1 MRVRP
6 WPEIQRRSRLD
17 AVLDE
22 RFSRLERCV
31 LVQNGERLGLDSKLA
46 RGLAAYLQRKGRGRA
61 VSCRVWWAG
70 AMMRLSKLLVVVHL
84 IRVREVQIEEH
95 SDPRDA
101 RAAWRATH
109 HEDLRAHLE
118 APGA

>member
-1 MRVRP
+1 MSRVVGRC
-6 WPEIQRRSRLD
+6 D
-17 AVLDE
+17 DE
-22 RFSRLERCV
+22 QLR
-31 LVQNGERLGLDSKLA
+31 
-46 RGLAAYLQRKGRGRA
+46 
-61 VSCRVWWAG
+61 
-70 AMMRLSKLLVVVHL
+70 VVVHL

-118 APGA
+118 APGAWRARAHERRGARCLSRLLACLCKR

>member
-1 MRVRP
+1 M
-6 WPEIQRRSRLD
+6 
-17 AVLDE
+17 
-22 RFSRLERCV
+22 
-31 LVQNGERLGLDSKLA
+31 
-46 RGLAAYLQRKGRGRA
+46 
-61 VSCRVWWAG
+61 
-70 AMMRLSKLLVVVHL
+70 VVHL

-118 APGA
+118 APGALAGAAPASDARAPLVAMLEMQ